1 MNMNVNNKIRKIRAG
16 KGFSQSQIANKL
28 NISQRAYSKIELGQ
42 TKLKWDYLNRI
53 ANILDVNIWEL
64 IDENVQSKDDNPN
77 FFSNVNL
84 LDQLINQYENKI
96 IELKNEITSLKQD
109 CA

>member
-1 MNMNVNNKIRKIRAG
+1 MNVNNKIRKIRAG